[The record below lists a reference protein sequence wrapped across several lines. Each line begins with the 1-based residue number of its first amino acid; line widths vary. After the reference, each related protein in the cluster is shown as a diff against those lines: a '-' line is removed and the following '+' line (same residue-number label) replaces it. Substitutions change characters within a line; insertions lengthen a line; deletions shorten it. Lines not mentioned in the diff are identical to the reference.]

1 MDTMNAGRVL
11 AGRDGF
17 ALPTALG
24 ALVLVAIMVV
34 GGFASVRQEYR
45 IGIGSS
51 MTNRAFYAAEEG
63 VTRVLAQWTTQVYNE
78 LDPFESITRTGNL
91 DGASYSVEVKR
102 LTPRTYFLDA
112 TGTVTEG
119 GLLAGATRRLGVM
132 VKVRTAEISP
142 PAALTTQGNVSV
154 RGTAEVHGEDVNPGT
169 WGAVCAPPNPAN
181 NAPGI
186 MTDAGGVVTT
196 QGASEVTGSPAVVNN
211 PSISGSTFEV
221 FGDMT
226 WNDLVSLATKRYPG
240 GNMNNTFP
248 QYTPGGECDTGHTR
262 NWGDPIDPAG
272 PCGNYFPIVYVDGTA
287 RFQSGGVGQGILLV
301 NGDLDLRGGFIWH
314 GIVIVQG
321 ELGTQGNGNRI
332 FGGVWAK
339 NADLETEVLTGGSV
353 VQYSTCASTR
363 AILNNDALTRA
374 RPLMERGWVDLSS
387 SADR

>member
-1 MDTMNAGRVL
+1 MRTGRAGPMP

-34 GGFASVRQEYR
+34 GGFASVRQEFR
-45 IGIGSS
+45 VGLGSS
-51 MTNRAFYAAEEG
+51 LSNRAFYAAEEG
-63 VTRVLAQWTTQVYNE
+63 VTRVLAQWTTQAYNA

-91 DGASYSVEVKR
+91 DGASYAVEVRR
-102 LTPRTYFLDA
+102 LTPRSYFLDA

-119 GLLAGATRRLGVM
+119 GLLAGASRRLGVM
-132 VKVRTAEISP
+132 VKIRTAEIQP
-142 PAALTTQGNVSV
+142 PAALTTQGDVSV
-154 RGTAEVHGEDVNPGT
+154 RGTAEVHGGETNPGT
-169 WGAVCAPPNPAN
+169 WGAVCPAPDPAN
-181 NAPGI
+181 DAPGI
-186 MTDAGGVVTT
+186 MTDATGVITT
-196 QGASEVTGSPAVVNN
+196 QGAAEVTGNPAVENN
-211 PSISGSTFEV
+211 PDIGPSTFEV

-226 WNDLVSLATKRYPG
+226 WDDLVSLATKRYPG
-240 GNMNNTFP
+240 GNMNNTLP
-248 QYTPGGECDTGHTR
+248 YYTADGECDTAHMQ
-262 NWGDPIDPAG
+262 NWGDPIDPSG

-301 NGDLDLRGGFIWH
+301 NGDLDLRGGFIWT

-321 ELGTQGNGNRI
+321 ELATQGNGNRI

-353 VQYSTCASTR
+353 VQFSTCASTR

-374 RPLMERGWVDLSS
+374 RPLLERGWVDLSS
-387 SADR
+387 SVDP